1 MVSCGCSS
9 TAFAARAGNRVTVQ
23 GFTAAED
30 DVGGRAETWAD
41 LFSAWAI
48 IEPMAGREIWL
59 NAQLQSR
66 VDARITIRYAP
77 ALADT
82 TLTATRRILFGTRLY
97 NVQAIR
103 NLADD
108 MKTEGRV
115 YQQIYCT
122 EGEPT

>member
-9 TAFAARAGNRVTVQ
+9 TSFAARAGNRITVQ
-23 GFTAAED
+23 QFTATED
-30 DVGGRAETWAD
+30 DVGGRTEVWSD
-41 LFSAWAI
+41 LLAAWAI
-48 IEPMAGREIWL
+48 MEPMAGREIWL

-82 TLTATRRILFGTRLY
+82 TVTAKHRVQFGTRLY
-97 NVQAIR
+97 NVQALR
-103 NLADD
+103 NLAED

-115 YQQIYCT
+115 YQQLLCT